1 LVKSTLEM
9 AALSTARKLSILA
22 RVAVQ
27 QAGRTRTLGAL
38 LNAGRTTAAHFGRVL
53 GQLWLEV
60 TGFVFLVLSGIGG
73 LAFVREW
80 TKYQAGRTSSGRVL
94 LAIAFTVMFAWFG
107 VSSFWR
113 VQKKK

>member
-1 LVKSTLEM
+1 M
-9 AALSTARKLSILA
+9 AALTTARKLSFLA
-22 RVAVQ
+22 PLAVQ

-60 TGFVFLVLSGIGG
+60 TGFVFLVLSGIGA

-80 TKYQAGRTSSGRVL
+80 SKYQAGRSSSGRVL
-94 LAIAFTVMFAWFG
+94 LAIACTVRFAWFG